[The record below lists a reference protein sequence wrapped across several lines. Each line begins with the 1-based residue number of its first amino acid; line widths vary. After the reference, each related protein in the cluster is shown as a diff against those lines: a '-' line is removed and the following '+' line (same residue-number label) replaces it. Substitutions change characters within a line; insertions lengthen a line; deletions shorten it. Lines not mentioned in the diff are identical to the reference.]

1 MKHRTKKRIYN
12 TLAVALL
19 AVAIVWVCAK
29 FVHLGSVEY
38 TENAQVEQHIVPVD
52 ARIQGFVKE
61 VRFGEYER
69 VQKGD
74 TLLIIEDTEFRFLV
88 AQAEAGYRNATTGKD
103 AMHNVISTTQS
114 NIAVTDATL
123 EEARIRLENA
133 ERNYQ
138 RFKNLLA
145 EDAVTRQQH
154 DDMQT
159 EYEAAKARY
168 EVLVK
173 QRASVEAVGREQN
186 TRLGQND
193 AGIAVAEAALDL
205 ARLNLSYTVVLAP
218 CSGVT
223 GRKNIHVGQL
233 VHPGQRIVDIVDEAE
248 KWVVANFKETQIEH
262 IGAGAEV
269 DIEVD
274 AVPGVSFKGVVRT
287 LSRATGGSLSLLPTD
302 NSSGNFI
309 KVEQRI
315 PVIID
320 FAEDNSAEA
329 LARIGVGMNVEC
341 KVKY

>member
-262 IGAGAEV
+262 IEAGAEV